1 MIVNAV
7 FGNAQKV
14 IAFAADTA
22 YHKNSGI
29 AILCQRVARGS
40 IYNRPGSFID
50 QQPRGAVRACI
61 SALVLCP
68 ILGSIL
74 LCQNRVDFQ
83 PRILQRFAKIRCFA
97 GRNITGAGTA
107 IYRVV
112 CRYAQQANLAA
123 FAQRQSTVFIL
134 QQHSAF
140 FQNLCCLRMTGIDKI
155 GQIIKIALVI
165 FGILIRIPGLYNIK
179 GFYIQH
185 TADGR
190 CIFVAN
196 HGSCDHNAGQQHTGY
211 GQDFSCNLLFHQF
224 SSFGHEQGKNTQT
237 MLKTSAMPNITALT
251 KNSGGKPE
259 N

>member
-1 MIVNAV
+1 
-7 FGNAQKV
+7 
-14 IAFAADTA
+14 
-22 YHKNSGI
+22 
-29 AILCQRVARGS
+29 
-40 IYNRPGSFID
+40 
-50 QQPRGAVRACI
+50 
-61 SALVLCP
+61 
-68 ILGSIL
+68 
-74 LCQNRVDFQ
+74 
-83 PRILQRFAKIRCFA
+83 
-97 GRNITGAGTA
+97 
-107 IYRVV
+107 
-112 CRYAQQANLAA
+112 
-123 FAQRQSTVFIL
+123 
-134 QQHSAF
+134 
-140 FQNLCCLRMTGIDKI
+140 MTGIDKI